1 MILWIQTHGFFKDQL
16 AIQSKILINKW
27 QEIKENYFWQIRGFS
42 EIQAHTSSRLSKTK
56 AYNKP
61 FKPKWKYSRAVNA
74 LFSRSIVFRSWSQY
88 QMLVKG
94 LKQDVSTS
102 LITGKKLNE
111 AAGLKVSWPSKQV
124 YFAVRTMIL
133 SSTINVLPPYWT
145 LKLTELGRVKNDSE
159 GKAYGL
165 K

>member
-1 MILWIQTHGFFKDQL
+1 M
-16 AIQSKILINKW
+16 
-27 QEIKENYFWQIRGFS
+27 
-42 EIQAHTSSRLSKTK
+42 
-56 AYNKP
+56 
-61 FKPKWKYSRAVNA
+61 
-74 LFSRSIVFRSWSQY
+74 
-88 QMLVKG
+88 
-94 LKQDVSTS
+94 S

-133 SSTINVLPPYWT
+133 SSTINVLPSSWT

-159 GKAYGL
+159 GKVYGL